1 MINPLNTT
9 KSIRAQKKRMH
20 RMEFRKKLVKDLQEF
35 EEHFQQYN
43 EFRPPMKIMLR
54 RTSLKKEYSRIKNL
68 KTEGSST
75 NITSLQIMAKL
86 SEINI
91 DTNLHL
97 ELA

>member
-20 RMEFRKKLVKDLQEF
+20 RIEFRKKLVKDLQEF

-43 EFRPPMKIMLR
+43 EFRPPIKIMLR
-54 RTSLKKEYSRIKNL
+54 RTSLRKNNYRIKNL
-68 KTEGSST
+68 KTDNSST
-75 NITSLQIMAKL
+75 ITNLQAMAKF
-86 SEINI
+86 SESDI